1 LFGSGLLE
9 SVNVMLAWDHIP
21 RICVCDYNKHL
32 TSREKK
38 RFPWLNKIDKKGRKK
53 KQLSHKQI
61 YLLQFKAN
69 IHIPFDLTLVLILSI
84 GN

>member
-1 LFGSGLLE
+1 VYKKSILYFHYPTIVLFGSGLLE

-21 RICVCDYNKHL
+21 RIGVCDYNKHL

-53 KQLSHKQI
+53 KTVE
-61 YLLQFKAN
+61 
-69 IHIPFDLTLVLILSI
+69 P
-84 GN
+84 